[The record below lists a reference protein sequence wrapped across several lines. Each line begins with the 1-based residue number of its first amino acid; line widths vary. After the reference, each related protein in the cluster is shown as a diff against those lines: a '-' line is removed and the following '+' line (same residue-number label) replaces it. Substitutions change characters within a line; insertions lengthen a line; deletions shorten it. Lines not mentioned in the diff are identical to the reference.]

1 MFTHLSVMIVTYFAY
16 IAIGIGLTAWVARTL
31 HVHGRVFLAKGCKGD
46 DELVG
51 SLGHLLSVGFLLL
64 HVGFVL
70 LTLKLGG
77 VATESTEAIE
87 LLSTKT
93 GLVLVVLAVSH
104 FFHLALYARI
114 HGKPRGKGDARHDT
128 GIVTA
133 EMVKA

>member
-1 MFTHLSVMIVTYFAY
+1 MFANLSVTLVTYFAY
-16 IAIGIGLTAWVARTL
+16 IAIGGTLTAWVARTL
-31 HVHGRVFLAKGCKGD
+31 NVHGRVFLAKGCKGNE
-46 DELVG
+46 ELAS

-64 HVGFVL
+64 HFGFVL

-77 VATESTEAIE
+77 MATETTGAIE

-114 HGKPRGKGDARHDT
+114 HGKPRRAGDHPQGTA
-128 GIVTA
+128 IVTA

>member
-1 MFTHLSVMIVTYFAY
+1 MFANLSIMIVTYFAY
-16 IAIGIGLTAWVARTL
+16 IAIGVGLTAWVARQL
-31 HVHGRVFLAKGCKGD
+31 KVHGRIFLTKGCKGN
-46 DELVG
+46 DELAG

-64 HVGFVL
+64 HFGFVL
-70 LTLKLGG
+70 LTLKFGG
-77 VATESTEAIE
+77 VAADAAGAIE

-114 HGKPRGKGDARHDT
+114 HGKPRPVGVANRSA

>member
-1 MFTHLSVMIVTYFAY
+1 MFANLSVMIVTYFAY
-16 IAIGIGLTAWVARTL
+16 IALGIGLTAWVARTL
-31 HVHGRVFLAKGCKGD
+31 HVHGRVFLVKGCKGN
-46 DELVG
+46 DELVD

-64 HVGFVL
+64 HIGFVL

-77 VATESTEAIE
+77 VATETAGAIE

-114 HGKPRGKGDARHDT
+114 HGKPRPLGKPFRDS

-133 EMVKA
+133 EMVKS

>member
-1 MFTHLSVMIVTYFAY
+1 MFTSFSIEIVTYFAY
-16 IAIGIGLTAWVARTL
+16 IAIGVGLTAWVARQL
-31 HVHGRVFLAKGCKGD
+31 NVHGRVFLAQGCKGNT
-46 DELVG
+46 ELAS

-64 HVGFVL
+64 HFGFVL
-70 LTLKLGG
+70 LTLRIGG
-77 VATESTEAIE
+77 VAVDTTSAVE

-93 GLVLVVLAVSH
+93 GLVLIVLAVSH

-114 HGKPRGKGDARHDT
+114 HGKPRSGVTGQDA

>member
-1 MFTHLSVMIVTYFAY
+1 MFANLSVPIVTYFVY
-16 IAIGIGLTAWVARTL
+16 IAIGVGLTTWVARTL
-31 HVHGRVFLAKGCKGD
+31 HVHGRVFLAKGCKGN
-46 DELVG
+46 DELVT

-77 VATESTEAIE
+77 AATETTGAIE

-93 GLVLVVLAVSH
+93 GLVLIVLAVSH

-114 HGKPRGKGDARHDT
+114 HGKPRPVGDKGLAP
-128 GIVTA
+128 VTA
-133 EMVKA
+133 DLVNG

>member
-1 MFTHLSVMIVTYFAY
+1 MFANLSVMIVTYFAY
-16 IAIGIGLTAWVARTL
+16 IAIGVGLTAWVARQL
-31 HVHGRVFLAKGCKGD
+31 NVHGRVFLAKGCKGNE
-46 DELVG
+46 ELAN

-64 HVGFVL
+64 HFGFVL

-77 VATESTEAIE
+77 VATDTVDAIE

-93 GLVLVVLAVSH
+93 GLVLIVLAVSH

-114 HGKPRGKGDARHDT
+114 HGKPRPLGDRPRGA

>member
-1 MFTHLSVMIVTYFAY
+1 MFANLSIMIVTYFAY
-16 IAIGIGLTAWVARTL
+16 IAIGVGLTAWVARQL
-31 HVHGRVFLAKGCKGD
+31 NVHGRVFLAKGCKGN
-46 DELVG
+46 DELAS

-77 VATESTEAIE
+77 VALDTTGAIE

-93 GLVLVVLAVSH
+93 GLVLIVLAVSH

-114 HGKPRGKGDARHDT
+114 HGKPRPAGVAGRNA

-133 EMVKA
+133 DLVKA

>member
-1 MFTHLSVMIVTYFAY
+1 MFTSFSIEIVTYFAY
-16 IAIGIGLTAWVARTL
+16 IAIGVGLTAWVARQL
-31 HVHGRVFLAKGCKGD
+31 NVHGRVFLAKGCKGNN
-46 DELVG
+46 ELAS

-64 HVGFVL
+64 HFGFVL
-70 LTLKLGG
+70 LTLRIGG
-77 VATESTEAIE
+77 VAVDTTSAVE

-93 GLVLVVLAVSH
+93 GLVLIVLAVSH

-114 HGKPRGKGDARHDT
+114 HGKPRPGVTGRDA

>member
-1 MFTHLSVMIVTYFAY
+1 MI
-16 IAIGIGLTAWVARTL
+16 ARL
-31 HVHGRVFLAKGCKGD
+31 PKKLPRHYGRVLPKYEMKW
-46 DELVG
+46 
-51 SLGHLLSVGFLLL
+51 SVKSSNRSSRG
-64 HVGFVL
+64 GFVL

-77 VATESTEAIE
+77 AVTEATGAIE

-93 GLVLVVLAVSH
+93 GLVLIVLAISH

-114 HGKPRGKGDARHDT
+114 HGKPRPLGDPTRGA

>member
-1 MFTHLSVMIVTYFAY
+1 MFANLSVMVVTYFAY

-31 HVHGRVFLAKGCKGD
+31 NVHGRIFLSKGCKGNE
-46 DELVG
+46 ELAG

-64 HVGFVL
+64 HIGFVL

-77 VATESTEAIE
+77 IATETSGAIE

-93 GLVLVVLAVSH
+93 GLVLIVLAISH

-114 HGKPRGKGDARHDT
+114 HGKPRRIDEQFRGDR
-128 GIVTA
+128 IVTA

>member
-1 MFTHLSVMIVTYFAY
+1 MFANLSVMTITYFAY
-16 IAIGIGLTAWVARTL
+16 IAIGIGLTTWVARTL
-31 HVHGRVFLAKGCKGD
+31 HVHGRVFLSKGCKGNE
-46 DELVG
+46 ELAG
-51 SLGHLLSVGFLLL
+51 SLGHLLSVGFMLL
-64 HVGFVL
+64 HIGFVL

-77 VATESTEAIE
+77 IATETTGAIE

-114 HGKPRGKGDARHDT
+114 HGKPRPVGKPFRED

-133 EMVKA
+133 EMVNA

>member
-1 MFTHLSVMIVTYFAY
+1 MFANLSVMTVTYFVY
-16 IAIGIGLTAWVARTL
+16 IAIGVSLTMWVSKQL
-31 HVHGRVFLAKGCKGD
+31 SVHGRIFLTKGCKGNE
-46 DELVG
+46 ELAS

-64 HVGFVL
+64 HIGFVL

-77 VATESTEAIE
+77 AAIDTTSAIE

-93 GLVLVVLAVSH
+93 GLVLVVLAISH

-114 HGKPRGKGDARHDT
+114 HGKPRPTGNHRPDP

-133 EMVKA
+133 DMVRT

>member
-16 IAIGIGLTAWVARTL
+16 IAIGVSLTAWVARTL
-31 HVHGRVFLAKGCKGD
+31 NVHGRVFLTKGCKGD
-46 DELVG
+46 EELAS

-64 HVGFVL
+64 HFGFVL

-77 VATESTEAIE
+77 VATGTTEAIE

-114 HGKPRGKGDARHDT
+114 HGKPRPKGDQLRGA

>member
-1 MFTHLSVMIVTYFAY
+1 MFANLSVMIVTYFTY
-16 IAIGIGLTAWVARTL
+16 IAIGVGLTAWVARQL
-31 HVHGRVFLAKGCKGD
+31 NVHGRVFLAKGCKGNE
-46 DELVG
+46 ELAD

-64 HVGFVL
+64 HFGFVL

-77 VATESTEAIE
+77 VATETAGAIE

-93 GLVLVVLAVSH
+93 GLVLIVLAVSH

-114 HGKPRGKGDARHDT
+114 HGKPRPVGVRGRDA
-128 GIVTA
+128 GVVTA

>member
-1 MFTHLSVMIVTYFAY
+1 MFDNLSVMILTYFAY
-16 IAIGIGLTAWVARTL
+16 IAIGVSLTVWVARTL
-31 HVHGRVFLAKGCKGD
+31 HVHGRVFLAKGCKGN
-46 DELVG
+46 DELAT

-77 VATESTEAIE
+77 VATETAGAIE

-93 GLVLVVLAVSH
+93 GLVLVVLAISH

-114 HGKPRGKGDARHDT
+114 HGKPRPLSDHGRSGNIA
-128 GIVTA
+128 TA
-133 EMVKA
+133 ELV